1 MTKPIIVV
9 KICYKLLYV
18 IQVIS
23 NFLASTHIKAFG
35 RCNAAS
41 DWSHTFLHPGC
52 FYLVFNGGRITNCVM
67 CVSGCFGDVKAE
79 GASLSTPSFI
89 IFSPFYKLN
98 EEKEDSE
105 G

>member
-1 MTKPIIVV
+1 MAEQLHCSEIIYS
-9 KICYKLLYV
+9 KNIENMLSKLYIYRHVLY
-18 IQVIS
+18 S
-23 NFLASTHIKAFG
+23 S
-35 RCNAAS
+35 RCNKVHAK
-41 DWSHTFLHPGC
+41 HRIC
-52 FYLVFNGGRITNCVM
+52 NGGYITNYVT

>member
-1 MTKPIIVV
+1 MAEQLYCSDIHLKNIENMLSKFYIGMYSIVHDV
-9 KICYKLLYV
+9 HKTLRLFI
-18 IQVIS
+18 
-23 NFLASTHIKAFG
+23 
-35 RCNAAS
+35 
-41 DWSHTFLHPGC
+41 
-52 FYLVFNGGRITNCVM
+52 VFNGGRITNYVT

-98 EEKEDSE
+98 EESE